1 MMGNTFGRHFR
12 VTTFGES
19 HGVALGTVID
29 GVPAGLRVSKE
40 DIQSEMDRRRPGQS
54 NVTSPR
60 AEKDEIEILSGI
72 FEEKTTGAPV
82 CIIVRNK
89 DADSSK
95 YEQIKHLFRP
105 GHADYAFLN
114 KYGMRDYRGGGRSSG
129 RETLCRVAAGAVAKK
144 IITGTKVIAYTLQV
158 GNIRAE
164 KIDYGEIEKNSVR
177 CPDKTAAKKMEKLI
191 ESVKKEGDSIGGI
204 IEVVVKNPPQG
215 LGDPVFDKLDADI
228 AKAILSIGAVKGI
241 EFGSGFGAAGL
252 KGSENNDSFYSKA
265 GKISTRT
272 NNAGGI
278 SGGISTGQD
287 IIFRAVIKAPSSIT
301 KEQSTVDE
309 KGKATKISV
318 EGRHDPCLCPR
329 AVPVIEHMTNI
340 VLADAVLAQRLVR
353 A

>member
-60 AEKDEIEILSGI
+60 TEKDEIEILSGI

-301 KEQSTVDE
+301 KEQSTVDD

>member
-1 MMGNTFGRHFR
+1 MGNSSLSLRLYKRAIWKGKPNITASPKIDVYEEGND
-12 VTTFGES
+12 
-19 HGVALGTVID
+19 VIVKTE
-29 GVPAGLRVSKE
+29 VPG
-40 DIQSEMDRRRPGQS
+40 M
-54 NVTSPR
+54 
-60 AEKDEIEILSGI
+60 EKDEIEILSGI

-177 CPDKTAAKKMEKLI
+177 CPDKAAAKKMENLI

-228 AKAILSIGAVKGI
+228 AKANDLLGYDPKVSIKD
-241 EFGSGFGAAGL
+241 GL
-252 KGSENNDSFYSKA
+252 M
-265 GKISTRT
+265 KIK
-272 NNAGGI
+272 NLY
-278 SGGISTGQD
+278 
-287 IIFRAVIKAPSSIT
+287 
-301 KEQSTVDE
+301 E
-309 KGKATKISV
+309 
-318 EGRHDPCLCPR
+318 
-329 AVPVIEHMTNI
+329 
-340 VLADAVLAQRLVR
+340 
-353 A
+353 

>member
-1 MMGNTFGRHFR
+1 
-12 VTTFGES
+12 
-19 HGVALGTVID
+19 
-29 GVPAGLRVSKE
+29 
-40 DIQSEMDRRRPGQS
+40 
-54 NVTSPR
+54 
-60 AEKDEIEILSGI
+60 
-72 FEEKTTGAPV
+72 
-82 CIIVRNK
+82 
-89 DADSSK
+89 
-95 YEQIKHLFRP
+95 
-105 GHADYAFLN
+105 
-114 KYGMRDYRGGGRSSG
+114 
-129 RETLCRVAAGAVAKK
+129 
-144 IITGTKVIAYTLQV
+144 
-158 GNIRAE
+158 
-164 KIDYGEIEKNSVR
+164 
-177 CPDKTAAKKMEKLI
+177 
-191 ESVKKEGDSIGGI
+191 
-204 IEVVVKNPPQG
+204 VKNPPQG

-301 KEQSTVDE
+301 KEQSTVDD

>member
-301 KEQSTVDE
+301 KEQSTVDD